1 MKRGWKIAGIALMV
15 AILGVAAV
23 GAVASAQ
30 DNGTGGPFDLATK
43 FKEALAGILGISV
56 DDYNAAVDK
65 AQQQVLDEAVA
76 DGVLTEDQAEKM
88 QERLAEQP
96 GAGMMGPGMRGGR
109 GMGGQGMMGGIGGRG
124 MMGGMGGSRL
134 LTTAA
139 DKLGMSLDDLQA
151 ALQDGKTIA
160 GLAEEKGVD
169 IQTII
174 DAYLAEVKSD
184 LDQAVADGKI
194 TQEQADA
201 QLEQAKTQVTERL
214 SNTWQNMG
222 PGRGGYRGCP
232 MDDADD
238 AETEDS

>member
-65 AQQQVLDEAVA
+65 AQQQVLDEAVT

-109 GMGGQGMMGGIGGRG
+109 GMGMGMSGRG

-139 DKLGMSLDDLQA
+139 DKLGMSLDDLQT

-184 LDQAVADGKI
+184 LDEAVADGKI
-194 TQEQADA
+194 TQEQADE
-201 QLEQAKTQVTERL
+201 QLEQAKTQVTDRL

-222 PGRGGYRGCP
+222 PGRGGRRGCP
-232 MDDADD
+232 ANDAGD